1 MKEMEVDT
9 DDQGFSSHSVES
21 QQWIEKQQL
30 PEGTRKVSKSK
41 NYPILKYS
49 LVHRFSLIFVF
60 TFALSFKV
68 LVVFNLKDRQS
79 QFGDWISLFL
89 KAAFMSEGIVILFY
103 DLHRQWI
110 YNDIDDNN
118 TIMYQRLNNKH
129 KNDLCV
135 IEFHPQ
141 LDLNPGHQHAN

>member
-1 MKEMEVDT
+1 
-9 DDQGFSSHSVES
+9 
-21 QQWIEKQQL
+21 
-30 PEGTRKVSKSK
+30 
-41 NYPILKYS
+41 
-49 LVHRFSLIFVF
+49 
-60 TFALSFKV
+60 
-68 LVVFNLKDRQS
+68 
-79 QFGDWISLFL
+79 
-89 KAAFMSEGIVILFY
+89 MSEGIVILFY
-103 DLHRQWI
+103 DLHQQWI

>member
-1 MKEMEVDT
+1 M
-9 DDQGFSSHSVES
+9 
-21 QQWIEKQQL
+21 
-30 PEGTRKVSKSK
+30 
-41 NYPILKYS
+41 
-49 LVHRFSLIFVF
+49 IFVF

-103 DLHRQWI
+103 DLHQQWI